1 MGAVQ
6 DLQTATAIARDL
18 VEVHGM
24 GGPEVGLARYRA
36 DNDNDRRRHDLSE
49 TQKEAIDRAIH
60 EILERERQR
69 AAQILCDNKPMLEML
84 RDLLLEKKTLEAR
97 TLKEL
102 VTTDTKEEGR
112 KRVKKIREN
121 LSQVDTRQTIDSELT
136 RLSQRLLAEKGR
148 RLV

>member
-49 TQKEAIDRAIH
+49 AHKEAIDRAIH
-60 EILERERQR
+60 EILETERQR
-69 AAQILCDNKPMLEML
+69 ATQILRDNKAMLEML
-84 RDLLLEKKTLEAR
+84 RDLLLEKKTLEAK

-112 KRVKKIREN
+112 KRPRKSK
-121 LSQVDTRQTIDSELT
+121 
-136 RLSQRLLAEKGR
+136 EKESVG
-148 RLV
+148 